1 MLRTL
6 RLAVLSFSALGLLST
21 AACQVSTED
30 GKIILEPAKRF
41 NGSPET
47 GSEAW
52 NAGQPIV
59 VFNDNGNTKIVAD
72 SSVAEVSVVGRPF
85 AFDAEEEDAKK
96 TIEEKLNLK
105 VATENGEIVVAATM
119 AGSGSYGYDLEV
131 HIPSNFDGA
140 LDVQQGNGDVELAS
154 MGHAIATRVTSD
166 NGDITVKNVTLAGR
180 IELTTRLGDIEASI
194 LPTGSDKS
202 VVRTNMGDVTL
213 GIPASA
219 ANLTIHAYSEDGL
232 VTYPESWAANGEESN
247 VSITLG
253 EGTTE
258 LEVSSGNGDVTLH

>member
-41 NGSPET
+41 NGSPEV
-47 GSEAW
+47 GAEAW
-52 NAGQPIV
+52 NSGQAVV
-59 VFNDNGNTKIVAD
+59 VFNDNGKTKIVAD
-72 SSVAEVSVVGRPF
+72 SSASEVSVVGRPF

-119 AGSGSYGYDLEV
+119 EGSGSYGYELEV
-131 HIPSNFDGA
+131 HLPSSFDGV

-154 MGHAIATRVTSD
+154 MGHATATRVNSS
-166 NGDITVKNVTLAGR
+166 NGDIKVKNVTLAGR
-180 IELTTRLGDIEASI
+180 IELTTKLGDIEASI

-202 VVRTNMGDVTL
+202 LVRTDMGDVTL

-232 VTYPESWAANGEESN
+232 VTYPEAWSANAEESN

-253 EGTTE
+253 DGSTE
-258 LEVSSGNGDVTLH
+258 LEVSSGRGDVTLH